1 MLVMANAGDQLM
13 RASLT
18 LMMLVAICPK
28 LPAEEAQVANPGN
41 VLISR
46 AVIELPPFEEI
57 RDRPLIHLYATEDD
71 YTLARTDSGFMY
83 ERITY
88 SSDGLEVVALLYQPT
103 NNNGPMPTI
112 VFNRGSYLRN
122 QTAPEYLV
130 SFNRFAQAGYAV
142 LAPMYRGSEGAEG
155 EDEMGGEDLNDLMR
169 VTALAD
175 ELPTVDASNLF
186 LLGESRGGMMVLQA
200 IRDGFPAHAAAIY
213 GSPTDFFSLF
223 DQYPDQ
229 YEGIADQLWPDWRTN
244 RPSVLGRR
252 SAITWAEEI
261 DVPILIM
268 HGANDQSMPVTQ
280 SLSFAKRL
288 SELGKVFELH
298 VVGYENHMISGHAG
312 KRDALAIAWYEK
324 HSGEK
329 SSRN

>member
-1 MLVMANAGDQLM
+1 MLVMG
-13 RASLT
+13 
-18 LMMLVAICPK
+18 K
-28 LPAEEAQVANPGN
+28 
-41 VLISR
+41 
-46 AVIELPPFEEI
+46 
-57 RDRPLIHLYATEDD
+57 
-71 YTLARTDSGFMY
+71 
-83 ERITY
+83 
-88 SSDGLEVVALLYQPT
+88 
-103 NNNGPMPTI
+103 
-112 VFNRGSYLRN
+112 
-122 QTAPEYLV
+122 
-130 SFNRFAQAGYAV
+130 
-142 LAPMYRGSEGAEG
+142 YRGSAHEGFTDA
-155 EDEMGGEDLNDLMR
+155 NDAGRYLSEIAGR
-169 VTALAD
+169 GS
-175 ELPTVDASNLF
+175 PSR
-186 LLGESRGGMMVLQA
+186 ESWQRA